1 MTKIRKPKNRITTRI
16 RRFFS
21 FFPVQLL
28 LGYLKNNHLILLS
41 WLLPFLIVAGVFGS
55 KYGIPS
61 LYLAPEYMGTVS
73 SWAFLFVG
81 LATGSFI
88 MAFHISSYTVM
99 VHRYPFIVT
108 VTKPFYVYSL
118 NNSAIPFSY
127 LLYYLYRSAYFQHVY
142 ELIPS
147 ENIFIHL
154 LSFLTG
160 VLIFVFFS
168 FGFFFVVVRGI
179 PSLFHFRKR
188 FLKKHPR
195 FRWLQRISEQDKR
208 LKIKEAPIHEDD
220 PSRVEIYMPSFTRLA
235 KTGRFKQYNEEQF
248 TAVFHYQHRNALYYI
263 IFILA
268 FILLRGLFKNQPALI
283 LPAGASIQLMLT
295 VILLFTSLLYIVFQ
309 RWTFMAIIVLLFI
322 AAYASPG
329 VISSYNNNAYGMSYH
344 KSHKLQIKL
353 LDHGNFRQD
362 SLQTI
367 GVLNAWKLKNTNPK
381 YPGQKP
387 RMVIVCTSGGGMKM
401 AVWTYY
407 TLATADS
414 TLNGNLMKRTQ
425 LITGASGGMIGAA
438 YWRELLLHRKQQQYN
453 TSIRQHVEKLA
464 TDILNPVAYTFSM
477 SDWFFRLQHFKYNGK
492 KYFVDR
498 AYMFEKTINRNLGS
512 LLDKPLYA
520 YRKPE
525 EKAIIPMLI
534 LTPTIEN
541 TGAQLVISPLNV
553 SYLVKNKQSPV
564 IKNIELRHN
573 YQNFGA
579 DSLRFLS
586 ALRMNASFPY
596 VSPDVNLPGNPR
608 LVVMDAG
615 LNDNYGFMTAIRFIT
630 EFKDWINANTS
641 GLILIRLDEND
652 YTNYNMLHDALNR
665 IMRPLGSLFG
675 DWSYIQEINF
685 LSMATSLNKMLTVPV
700 WRIRF
705 SFGSAKNHISL
716 SWHLNRSEKE
726 SLLRAIHNRQNQDN
740 ITRLK
745 QLLDSSR

>member
-1 MTKIRKPKNRITTRI
+1 MIRKLKPKNKISIRI

-41 WLLPFLIVAGVFGS
+41 WLLPFLIVAGVFGQ
-55 KYGIPS
+55 KFGIPS
-61 LYLAPEYMGTVS
+61 LYLTPEYMGAVS
-73 SWAFLFVG
+73 FWAFLFAG

-108 VTKPFYVYSL
+108 VSKPFYVYSL

-142 ELIPS
+142 ELIPYG
-147 ENIFIHL
+147 NIVINL
-154 LSFLTG
+154 ISFLTG

-168 FGFFFVVVRGI
+168 FGFFFIVVRGI
-179 PSLFHFRKR
+179 PSLFHFRSR

-195 FRWLQRISEQDKR
+195 FRWLQRISEKDKR
-208 LKIKEAPIHEDD
+208 LKIKEAPIREND

-248 TAVFHYQHRNALYYI
+248 TKVFHYQHRHALYYI
-263 IFILA
+263 VFILA

-283 LPAGASIQLMLT
+283 LPAGASIQLLLT

-309 RWTFMAIIVLLFI
+309 RWTFIAVIVMLFL

-329 VISSYNNNAYGMSYH
+329 IISSYNNNAYGLSYH
-344 KSHKLQIKL
+344 KSQIKL
-353 LDHGNFRQD
+353 LDHGNFQQD

-367 GVLNAWKLKNTNPK
+367 GVLNAWKQKNTNPK
-381 YPGQKP
+381 HPGQKP
-387 RMVIVCTSGGGMKM
+387 RMVVICTSGGGMKM
-401 AVWTYY
+401 AVWAYY

-414 TLNGNLMKRTQ
+414 TLDGNLMKRTQ

-438 YWRELLLHRKQQQYN
+438 YWRELLLHKNQQQYN
-453 TSIRQHVEKLA
+453 TTIRQHVEKLA

-477 SDWFFRLQHFKYNGK
+477 SDWFFRLQHFSYNGK
-492 KYFVDR
+492 KYFIDR
-498 AYMFEKTINRNLGS
+498 AYMFEKTLNRNLGP

-525 EKAIIPMLI
+525 EKAKIPMLI

-553 SYLVKNKQSPV
+553 SYLVRDKQSPV
-564 IKNIELRHN
+564 IKNIEFRHN
-573 YQNFGA
+573 YRNIGA

-596 VSPDVNLPGNPR
+596 VSPDVNLPGYPR

-615 LNDNYGFMTAIRFIT
+615 LNDNYGYITAIRFVA
-630 EFKDWINANTS
+630 EFKEWIDENTS
-641 GLILIRLDEND
+641 GLVLLRIDEND
-652 YTNYNMLHDALNR
+652 NANYNMLPNVLSR
-665 IMRPLGSLFG
+665 IIRPLGSLID
-675 DWSYIQEINF
+675 DWNNIQEINY
-685 LSMATSLNKMLTVPV
+685 LSMETTLNKMLTVPV
-700 WRIRF
+700 THVRF

-716 SWHLNRSEKE
+716 SWHLTKKEKQI
-726 SLLRAIHNRQNQDN
+726 LMKAIHNPDN
-740 ITRLK
+740 LECIRRLHT
-745 QLLDSSR
+745 LLE